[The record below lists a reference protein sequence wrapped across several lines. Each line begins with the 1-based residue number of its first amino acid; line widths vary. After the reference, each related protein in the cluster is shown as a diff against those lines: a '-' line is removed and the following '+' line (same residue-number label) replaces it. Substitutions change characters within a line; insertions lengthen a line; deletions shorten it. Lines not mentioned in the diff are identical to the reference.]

1 MKFAY
6 HMEFAFMAWEV
17 YGTRMRSLPRMVQG
31 VLEEDL
37 GPQDTPKVRHTIWR
51 MCHDILPT
59 KDNLKRQGIL
69 VSPECV
75 CGVERRVNL
84 LFTCYFCVREQ
95 MKYGRSGGDE

>member
-1 MKFAY
+1 
-6 HMEFAFMAWEV
+6 
-17 YGTRMRSLPRMVQG
+17 MVQG

-75 CGVERRVNL
+75 WCREEGESSFHM
-84 LFTCYFCVREQ
+84 LFLCKRANEVWKEW
-95 MKYGRSGGDE
+95 GR